1 MTVERK
7 NATQPQEGA
16 LCISLEEYAADG
28 VDRGRLAV
36 KGSESAVDRDRSA
49 DGRDELM
56 VVTN

>member
-1 MTVERK
+1 
-7 NATQPQEGA
+7 
-16 LCISLEEYAADG
+16 
-28 VDRGRLAV
+28 V